1 MQRGKCCPQLNHPST
16 PGCPCQ
22 WGALQCHGD
31 SDREESKEDPSVW
44 DGMIPALM
52 SDVPGCSSTPASC
65 GRYLFMSVQ
74 SPVFFLGPST
84 FLCTQMTCPCLA
96 GSEHCPK
103 TWQASPKTWAAHLTV
118 VFFPGCLKTWMLP
131 MGQESFMLP
140 CEAGTRKQAE
150 ANAASRRG

>member
-1 MQRGKCCPQLNHPST
+1 M
-16 PGCPCQ
+16 
-22 WGALQCHGD
+22 
-31 SDREESKEDPSVW
+31 W

-96 GSEHCPK
+96 DSEHCPK
-103 TWQASPKTWAAHLTV
+103 TWQASPKTWAAHLIV
-118 VFFPGCLKTWMLP
+118 AFFPGCLKTWMLP
-131 MGQESFMLP
+131 MGQEVSCFPVKQGHTSRQKLMLP
-140 CEAGTRKQAE
+140 AGEVEGLMLEPCTSAHVTP
-150 ANAASRRG
+150 NFPDISGS